1 MTPPIETDKA
11 RYEVITQ
18 EADDGTGDLIIP
30 LPAPLLKTLG
40 WSEETELAIGVNEN
54 GTIFLKKAD

>member
-1 MTPPIETDKA
+1 MAPNETDKA

-18 EADDGTGDLIIP
+18 EADDGSGDIIIP
-30 LPAPLLKTLG
+30 LPAPLLKSLG

>member
-1 MTPPIETDKA
+1 MAPNETDKA

-18 EADDGTGDLIIP
+18 EADDGSGDVIIP
-30 LPAPLLKTLG
+30 LPAPLLKSLG

>member
-1 MTPPIETDKA
+1 MTPPNETDKA

>member
-1 MTPPIETDKA
+1 MTPNETDKA

-18 EADDGTGDLIIP
+18 EADDGSGDVIIP
-30 LPAPLLKTLG
+30 LPAPLLKSLG

-54 GTIFLKKAD
+54 GTIFLKKED

>member
-1 MTPPIETDKA
+1 MAANETDKA

-18 EADDGTGDLIIP
+18 EAEDGTGDIIIP
-30 LPAPLLKTLG
+30 LPAPLLKSLG
-40 WSEETELAIGVNEN
+40 WSEETELAIGVNED

>member
-1 MTPPIETDKA
+1 MTPNETDKA

-18 EADDGTGDLIIP
+18 ESQDGSGDLIIP
-30 LPAPLLKTLG
+30 LPAPLLQSLG
-40 WSEETELAIGVNEN
+40 WTEETELAIGVNEN

>member
-1 MTPPIETDKA
+1 MTPNETDKA
-11 RYEVITQ
+11 RYEVITK

>member
-1 MTPPIETDKA
+1 MAPNETDKA

-18 EADDGTGDLIIP
+18 EADDGSGDVIIT
-30 LPAPLLKTLG
+30 LPAPLIKSLG

>member
-1 MTPPIETDKA
+1 MTPNETDKA

-18 EADDGTGDLIIP
+18 EAVDGSGDVIIP
-30 LPAPLLKTLG
+30 LPAPLLKSLG

-54 GTIFLKKAD
+54 GTIFLKKAE

>member
-1 MTPPIETDKA
+1 MAANETDKA
-11 RYEVITQ
+11 RYEIITQ
-18 EADDGTGDLIIP
+18 EAEDGTGDIIIP
-30 LPAPLLKTLG
+30 LPAPLLKSLG

>member
-1 MTPPIETDKA
+1 MTPNETDKA

-18 EADDGTGDLIIP
+18 EEDDGSGDVIIP
-30 LPAPLLKTLG
+30 LPAPLLKSLG

>member
-1 MTPPIETDKA
+1 MTPNETDKA

-18 EADDGTGDLIIP
+18 EADDGSGDVIAP
-30 LPAPLLKTLG
+30 LPAPLLKSLG

>member
-1 MTPPIETDKA
+1 MTPKETDKA

>member
-1 MTPPIETDKA
+1 MTPNETDKA

-40 WSEETELAIGVNEN
+40 WSEETELAIGVNEH

>member
-1 MTPPIETDKA
+1 MADIDKV

-18 EADDGTGDLIIP
+18 ENTEGDLIIP
-30 LPAPLLKTLG
+30 LPAPLLKSMG

-54 GTIFLKKAD
+54 GTIFLKKAE

>member
-1 MTPPIETDKA
+1 MSPKETDKA

>member
-1 MTPPIETDKA
+1 MTPNETDKG

-18 EADDGTGDLIIP
+18 EADDGSGDVIIP
-30 LPAPLLKTLG
+30 LPAPLLKALG